1 MRYCI
6 DTTLYLVS
14 FSKVLKASPSY
25 GAAFIHKSA
34 SDRRRIARCVA
45 SSSLHQ
51 RTSPAVESW
60 TLVSL
65 VTQRD
70 TKRHKDT
77 MMSFE
82 NLRICSASLRGM
94 LGLCIDQQVPHWV
107 FTIDLRETPVE
118 RKAPLNGK
126 HLARSFVRYSEGQ
139 PGNRYYGGNEVID
152 KATKIPGN
160 VLWWIWWM
168 EKASNN
174 SCRANLANQNGN
186 CKWIF
191 DDQVENLCKS
201 RALKAFSLDEKA
213 RWWGKSAAWFK
224 SCKKSQHPKISQV
237 QERQCNESLQFQEC
251 LLLSAGRS

>member
-1 MRYCI
+1 MDPCQ
-6 DTTLYLVS
+6 
-14 FSKVLKASPSY
+14 PCQPC
-25 GAAFIHKSA
+25 H
-34 SDRRRIARCVA
+34 
-45 SSSLHQ
+45 
-51 RTSPAVESW
+51 
-60 TLVSL
+60 
-65 VTQRD
+65 
-70 TKRHKDT
+70 TKRREDRQRNTRHHDEFWE
-77 MMSFE
+77 FE
-82 NLRICSASLRGM
+82 NLFCFTSRNAWALHWPTSPS
-94 LGLCIDQQVPHWV
+94 HWV

-126 HLARSFVRYSEGQ
+126 HLARCFVRYSEGQ

-224 SCKKSQHPKISQV
+224 SCKKSQHPKYKNGNV
-237 QERQCNESLQFQEC
+237 MNHYNFR
-251 LLLSAGRS
+251 SACSWA